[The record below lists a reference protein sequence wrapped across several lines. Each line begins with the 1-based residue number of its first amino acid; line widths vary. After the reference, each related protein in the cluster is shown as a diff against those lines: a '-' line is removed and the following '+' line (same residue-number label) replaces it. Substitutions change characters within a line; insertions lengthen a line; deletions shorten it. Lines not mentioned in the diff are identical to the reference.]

1 MFKITRIL
9 TSYEWGGIPDAGN
22 PFLAPWRRP
31 IIDSMINIQTISS
44 SILIL
49 SGTNRSWILLG
60 SRHKY
65 STAAWL
71 SNILCMVMVTFLA
84 LGQSAI
90 MQLISFILSRF
101 WFFFTVQLRLKEL
114 WGTRLRTRLTK
125 ICFELEIRGSLIKNV
140 NSRIS

>member
-9 TSYEWGGIPDAGN
+9 TSYEWGGTPDAGN

-31 IIDSMINIQTISS
+31 IIDSMIIIQTISS

-60 SRHKY
+60 SRDKY

-71 SNILCMVMVTFLA
+71 SNILCMVMVTFLVA
-84 LGQSAI
+84 NPQLCNSFPSFCLGFD
-90 MQLISFILSRF
+90 SFLPSSFASRNCEEQGWEPGWLKFVLS
-101 WFFFTVQLRLKEL
+101 
-114 WGTRLRTRLTK
+114 
-125 ICFELEIRGSLIKNV
+125 
-140 NSRIS
+140 SRYEAVL